1 MDKLNVNDSVRY
13 HRQLILKEIG
23 IVGQVKLKNAK
34 ICVCGAGGLGSPIL
48 YYLAA
53 AGVGT
58 LGIVDFDVVK
68 LSNLNRQ
75 ILHTTE
81 DLEILKTVSANEKL
95 SHLNPNIKII
105 EHTIELNPSN
115 IENILVNYDVI
126 VDAVDTIKIRYLIS
140 DTCYKLKKPL
150 VEGAVVGFSGILTTI
165 IPDQTPCYR
174 CLYPNN
180 NEGNE
185 FPTCNEI
192 GILGAITGV
201 IGSLQA
207 LEVIKLITGTGNGML
222 GRLLTFDGLDC
233 EFEEI
238 PMIKNENCSLC
249 GKQHNKGL

>member
-1 MDKLNVNDSVRY
+1 MNNLNNNDSIRY
-13 HRQLILKEIG
+13 HRQMILRDIG
-23 IVGQVKLKNAK
+23 IEGQVKLKSAK
-34 ICVCGAGGLGSPIL
+34 VCVCGAGGLGSPIL

-58 LGIVDFDVVK
+58 LGIVDYDVVK

-75 ILHTTE
+75 ILHSSE
-81 DLEILKTVSANEKL
+81 DLETLKTISAKEKL
-95 SHLNPNIKII
+95 SRLNPNIEII
-105 EHTIELNPSN
+105 EHSVELNL
-115 IENILVNYDVI
+115 ENIDEIFNKYDVI
-126 VDAVDTIKIRYLIS
+126 VDAVDTIKVRYLIT

-180 NEGNE
+180 NEGHE

-192 GILGAITGV
+192 GILGAVTGV

-207 LEVIKLITGTGNGML
+207 LEVIKLITGTGKLML

-238 PMIKNENCSLC
+238 PINKNEDCILC
-249 GKQHNKGL
+249 GTQQNKGL

>member
-1 MDKLNVNDSVRY
+1 MNNLNNNDSIRY
-13 HRQLILKEIG
+13 HRQMILRDIG
-23 IVGQVKLKNAK
+23 IEGQVKLKSAK
-34 ICVCGAGGLGSPIL
+34 VCVCGAGGLGSPIL

-58 LGIVDFDVVK
+58 LGIVDYDVVK

-75 ILHTTE
+75 ILHSSE
-81 DLEILKTVSANEKL
+81 DLETLKTISAKEKL
-95 SHLNPNIKII
+95 SRLNPNIEII
-105 EHTIELNPSN
+105 EHSVELNL
-115 IENILVNYDVI
+115 ENIDEIFNKYDVI
-126 VDAVDTIKIRYLIS
+126 VDAVDTIKVRYLIT

-180 NEGNE
+180 NEGHE

-192 GILGAITGV
+192 GILGAVTGV

-207 LEVIKLITGTGNGML
+207 LEVIKFITGTGQLML

-238 PMIKNENCSLC
+238 PINKNEDCILC
-249 GKQHNKGL
+249 GTQHNKGL

>member
-1 MDKLNVNDSVRY
+1 MDKLNNNDSIRY
-13 HRQLILKEIG
+13 HRQMILKEIG
-23 IVGQVKLKNAK
+23 IEGQVKLKNAK
-34 ICVCGAGGLGSPIL
+34 VCVCGAGGLGSPIL
-48 YYLAA
+48 FYLAA

-58 LGIVDFDVVK
+58 LGIVDYDVVK

-75 ILHTTE
+75 ILHSSD
-81 DLEILKTVSANEKL
+81 DLETLKTVSAKEKL
-95 SHLNPNIKII
+95 SRLNPNIEVI
-105 EHTIELNPSN
+105 EHTVELNKDNSEE
-115 IENILVNYDVI
+115 IFEKYDVI

-150 VEGAVVGFSGILTTI
+150 VEGAVVGFSGILTII

-180 NEGNE
+180 NEGHE

-192 GILGAITGV
+192 GILGTITGV

-207 LEVIKLITGTGNGML
+207 LEVIKFITGAGQLML

-238 PMIKNENCSLC
+238 PIIKNDNCILC
-249 GKQHNKGL
+249 GTLHNKGL

>member
-1 MDKLNVNDSVRY
+1 MNNLNNNDSIRY
-13 HRQLILKEIG
+13 HRQMILRDIG
-23 IVGQVKLKNAK
+23 IEGQVKLKSAK
-34 ICVCGAGGLGSPIL
+34 VCVCGAGGLGSPIL

-58 LGIVDFDVVK
+58 LGIVDYDVVK

-75 ILHTTE
+75 ILHSSE
-81 DLEILKTVSANEKL
+81 DLETLKTISAKEKL
-95 SHLNPNIKII
+95 SRLNPNIEII
-105 EHTIELNPSN
+105 EHSVELNL
-115 IENILVNYDVI
+115 ENIDEIFKKYDVI
-126 VDAVDTIKIRYLIS
+126 VDAVDTIKVRYLIT

-150 VEGAVVGFSGILTTI
+150 IEGAVVGFSGILTTI

-180 NEGNE
+180 NENHE

-192 GILGAITGV
+192 GILGAVTGV

-207 LEVIKLITGTGNGML
+207 LEVIKLITGTGKLML

-238 PMIKNENCSLC
+238 PINKNEDCILC
-249 GKQHNKGL
+249 GTQHNKGL